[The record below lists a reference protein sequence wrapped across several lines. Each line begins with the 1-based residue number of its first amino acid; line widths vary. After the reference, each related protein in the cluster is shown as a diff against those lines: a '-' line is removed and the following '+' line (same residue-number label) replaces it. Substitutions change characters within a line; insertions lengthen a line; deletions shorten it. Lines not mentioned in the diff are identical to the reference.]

1 MIGATFI
8 SQQNYTSKV
17 RWNEIQKCT
26 DPDVQRELEDIH
38 LNTSELFADYEE
50 VEVYSM
56 CFFNWK
62 FWCY

>member
-38 LNTSELFADYEE
+38 LNTPELFTDYEKAE
-50 VEVYSM
+50 E
-56 CFFNWK
+56 
-62 FWCY
+62 